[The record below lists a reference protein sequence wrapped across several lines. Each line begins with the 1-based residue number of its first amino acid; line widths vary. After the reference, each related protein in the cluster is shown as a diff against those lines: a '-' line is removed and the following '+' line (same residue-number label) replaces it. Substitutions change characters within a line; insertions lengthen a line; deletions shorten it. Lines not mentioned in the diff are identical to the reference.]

1 MWIELLYLFYCER
14 NILCVTLTE
23 DVTERNTQI
32 LIEMNDCYITDL
44 TWKTAMSSR
53 KGLSEMRTISAA
65 GTRYLMFKVRWSRII
80 MELVETTNRTGTN
93 WMVGWRISYFENS
106 CWVAKSWIE
115 TDPARRSSNFADD
128 IGKDDVLIGSFVDQ
142 FAPLAI
148 LTQPDI
154 VALERVSHTSCVR
167 LFTIFKQ

>member
-1 MWIELLYLFYCER
+1 MWWCELNCFICFIMNE
-14 NILCVTLTE
+14 ILCVTLTA

-93 WMVGWRISYFENS
+93 WMVGRRISYL
-106 CWVAKSWIE
+106 K
-115 TDPARRSSNFADD
+115 
-128 IGKDDVLIGSFVDQ
+128 
-142 FAPLAI
+142 I
-148 LTQPDI
+148 L
-154 VALERVSHTSCVR
+154 VR
-167 LFTIFKQ
+167 LQKVELKLTLPEDRVILLTISAKTMYWSEVSLTSLRHWLFWRSRT